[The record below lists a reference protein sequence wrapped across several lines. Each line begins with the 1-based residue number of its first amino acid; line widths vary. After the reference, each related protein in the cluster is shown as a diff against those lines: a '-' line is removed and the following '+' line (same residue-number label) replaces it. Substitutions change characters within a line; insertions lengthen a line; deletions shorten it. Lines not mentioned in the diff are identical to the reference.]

1 MSGVLD
7 RARALAPDI
16 IAARGEMDEARR
28 LPDHL
33 VLKFRAAGLYR
44 LCIPKAYGGLE
55 AAPRTTV
62 ETLEVLAEADASG
75 AWCAMISATTGSFG
89 AYLDDDV
96 ARGIFSNLELV
107 FSGVYAPMGK
117 AEIEGDSYRVSGRW
131 KWNSGGQN
139 ATWLCG
145 GAMIFENGAP
155 RMLTEKLPEHRMML
169 FPASAVEFVDT
180 WHTSGLRGSGSG
192 DMVVK
197 DLLVPRNRTVS
208 LITDKPRI
216 AAPLYAFPVFGLL
229 AIGIAAVA
237 SGNARAA
244 LREFAGEAAGKK
256 LPGGRTLA
264 ERGTVQA
271 TFAQATASLEA
282 ARAFLLAE
290 VDAAWSEA
298 QSAPAISLGQRAR
311 LRLAAT
317 HMARTA
323 AEVVRTVQDLAG
335 GGAVFLASTLQRRLA
350 DAQTMTAH
358 IMVAPATYELTGRA
372 LLGVPVSSA
381 EL

>member
-1 MSGVLD
+1 MSSVLD

-16 IAARGEMDEARR
+16 IAARGEMDAARR

-33 VLKFRAAGLYR
+33 ALKFREAGLYR
-44 LCIPKAYGGLE
+44 LCIPEAYDGLE
-55 AAPRTTV
+55 APPRTTV
-62 ETLEVLAEADASG
+62 ETLEALAEADASA

-96 ARGIFSNLELV
+96 AGDIFSSPELV

-117 AEIEGDSYRVSGRW
+117 AEVEGDSYRVSGRW

-169 FPASAVEFVDT
+169 FPASEVEFVDT

-192 DMVVK
+192 DMMVK
-197 DLLVPRNRTVS
+197 GLLVPRNRTVS

-216 AAPLYAFPVFGLL
+216 AAPLYKFPAFGLL

-237 SGNARAA
+237 SGNARSA
-244 LREFAGEAAGKK
+244 LREFAAEAAGKK

-271 TFAQATASLEA
+271 TFAQAAASLEA

-290 VDAAWSEA
+290 VDAAWGEA
-298 QSAPAISLGQRAR
+298 QTAPAISLDQRAR

-317 HMARTA
+317 HMTRTA

-358 IMVAPATYELTGRA
+358 IMIAPATYELTGRA

>member
-1 MSGVLD
+1 MSSALD

-16 IAARGEMDEARR
+16 IAARGEMDAARR
-28 LPDHL
+28 LPDH
-33 VLKFRAAGLYR
+33 VAQKFREAGLYR
-44 LCIPKAYGGLE
+44 LCIPEAYGGLE
-55 AAPRTTV
+55 ATPRTTV
-62 ETLEVLAEADASG
+62 ETLEALAEADAS
-75 AWCAMISATTGSFG
+75 ASWCAMISATTGSFG
-89 AYLDDDV
+89 AYLADDV
-96 ARGIFSNLELV
+96 ARGIFSSPELV

-117 AEIEGDSYRVSGRW
+117 AEVEGDSYRVSGRW

-216 AAPLYAFPVFGLL
+216 ATPLYKFPAFGLL

-237 SGNARAA
+237 SGNARAT
-244 LREFAGEAAGKK
+244 LREFAAEAAGKK

-264 ERGTVQA
+264 ERATVQA
-271 TFAQATASLEA
+271 TFAQATASLGA

-290 VDAAWSEA
+290 IDAAWGEA
-298 QSAPAISLGQRAR
+298 QTAPAISLDQRAR
-311 LRLAAT
+311 VRLAAT
-317 HMARTA
+317 HMTRTA

-358 IMVAPATYELTGRA
+358 IMIAPATYELTGRA
-372 LLGVPVSSA
+372 LLGVPVSAA

>member
-1 MSGVLD
+1 MSAVLE

-16 IAARGEMDEARR
+16 AAARGAMDEHRR

-33 VLKFRAAGLYR
+33 AVMFREAGFYR
-44 LCIPKAYGGLE
+44 LCIPRAYGGLE
-55 AAPRTTV
+55 APPRLVV
-62 ETLEVLAEADASG
+62 ETLEALAEADASA
-75 AWCAMISATTGSFG
+75 AWCAMISATTGSLG
-89 AYLDDDV
+89 AYLDADV
-96 ARGIFSNLELV
+96 AGGIFGDPDFV
-107 FSGVYAPMGK
+107 VAGVYAPMGK
-117 AEIEGDSYRVSGRW
+117 AEIEGDFYRVSGRW

-155 RMLTEKLPEHRMML
+155 RMLNENMPEHRMML
-169 FPASAVEFVDT
+169 FPASEAQFIDT
-180 WHTSGLRGSGSG
+180 WHTGGLRGSGSG
-192 DMVVK
+192 DMAVT

-208 LITDKPRI
+208 LITDEPRV

-244 LREFAGEAAGKK
+244 VREFGAEASGKK
-256 LPGGRTLA
+256 MPGGRTLA
-264 ERGTVQA
+264 ERGAIQVE
-271 TFAQATASLEA
+271 FARAMARLEA

-290 VDAAWSEA
+290 IDAAWSEA
-298 QSAPAISLGQRAR
+298 QTAPAIGLEQRAR

-317 HMARTA
+317 YMTRTA

-335 GGAVFLASTLQRRLA
+335 GGAVFLSSVLQRRLA
-350 DAQTMTAH
+350 DAQTTTAH
-358 IMVAPATYELTGRA
+358 IMIAPSTYELTGRA
-372 LLGVPVSSA
+372 LLGVPVSAA

>member
-1 MSGVLD
+1 MSSVLD

-16 IAARGEMDEARR
+16 IAARGEMDAARR

-33 VLKFRAAGLYR
+33 ALKFREAGLYR
-44 LCIPKAYGGLE
+44 LCIPEAYGGLE
-55 AAPRTTV
+55 APPRTTV
-62 ETLEVLAEADASG
+62 ETLEALAEADASA

-96 ARGIFSNLELV
+96 AGDIFSSPELV

-117 AEIEGDSYRVSGRW
+117 AEVEGDSYRVSGQW

-145 GAMIFENGAP
+145 GAMIYENGTP

-169 FPASAVEFVDT
+169 FPASEVEFVDT

-216 AAPLYAFPVFGLL
+216 AAPLYKFPAFGLL

-244 LREFAGEAAGKK
+244 LREFAAEAAGKK

-271 TFAQATASLEA
+271 TFAQAAASLEA

-290 VDAAWSEA
+290 VDAAWGEA
-298 QSAPAISLGQRAR
+298 QTTPAISLDQRAR

-317 HMARTA
+317 HMTRTA

-358 IMVAPATYELTGRA
+358 IMIAPATYELTGRA